1 MRVPS
6 GTVYAV
12 RKGAVDLEGGH
23 NENGATQG
31 LDGTMLG
38 GRLGPND
45 GTDSPKGLN
54 CAADPV
60 VEFGWRPSM
69 RL

>member
-12 RKGAVDLEGGH
+12 REGAVDLEGGH
-23 NENGATQG
+23 NENGAIQG
-31 LDGTMLG
+31 VDGTMLG

-45 GTDSPKGLN
+45 GRDSPKGLN
-54 CAADPV
+54 
-60 VEFGWRPSM
+60 
-69 RL
+69 